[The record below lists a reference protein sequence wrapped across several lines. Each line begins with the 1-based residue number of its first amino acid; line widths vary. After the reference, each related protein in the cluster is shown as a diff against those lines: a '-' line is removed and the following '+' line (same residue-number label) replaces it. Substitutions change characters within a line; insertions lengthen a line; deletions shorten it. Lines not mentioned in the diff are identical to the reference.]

1 MKLLP
6 KAFLLIFVFAASA
19 IFASVLSNKVEAS
32 EAFLYPTFKNNGDA
46 GATVYF
52 TVRHG
57 TEGDTNT
64 QDGGLFWSD
73 SVWVPGGSSVQR
85 SRVDSAGYVPQY
97 EITWQPVKSQGYD
110 SRDRNCKDPIT
121 TLQFFTYEPITDTYV
136 YDVNI
141 EFACWIPEPAPY
153 SAPSNLSA
161 RPGCFSSVP
170 TVDLRWD
177 LGTKTPVTIEVSR
190 NNFANYWSQ
199 NVGSAS
205 NFTWSYA
212 NQIGGAWP
220 TGGDNYQ
227 WRINDGQSRVV
238 GPSFVARNCGSITLD
253 TPVPSCPDT
262 NAIIDFSWSST
273 TGGSRYQIWRDGL
286 YFATANG
293 TVWQYNAL
301 ASDQGKSHQW
311 YIYDALASIGSSAKL
326 VTTPTCTSS
335 PPSYFINLSVSKF
348 CEGTQSKVTLS
359 WTTNI
364 PPGNNATN
372 MDRSTNGG
380 ASYSG
385 NSTGSWTSGSLPYNT
400 TYGWRVRNHDWSQ
413 TGGTPV
419 QSNIV
424 NSTTLD
430 CSSSPPPIPPPA
442 PNDSCPA
449 GQQFGSSQSLGGA
462 GNSPPVME
470 NIGDRLIIAVRGTDN
485 GLYIKERRPDGS
497 YRDWYNI
504 GGTTSA
510 RPKLAFV
517 SGTLRLYIQGTDGF
531 IYRNSYQ
538 SEGSWSGYTNTNTP
552 NSSFGSAGPSA
563 VSTSTLGT
571 FRVSGT
577 NPINLE
583 TCITPSPSPLGT
595 ITISGDSRCVS
606 GFSRVHLDITV
617 NGLADDRFDIR
628 RSDIGYFTSNNTG
641 TFVWDS
647 SDSNDGTD
655 GSTYGWRVRGRTTGT
670 ESNQIFITNRSDC
683 AALPDFQINS
693 FQLREY
699 DGSVCT
705 AAVLTSVSAGDN
717 ICFTANVTNVGAT
730 YIGNL
735 PNSFHAD
742 SAQPACDAPALAP
755 SATNNTMVNLSNG
768 EIKTWNGGPVQVPST
783 STNTGTARLHVDY
796 TCAIREI
803 GESEVSPGNWD
814 SADLLTGNHKSVTY
828 SISSTNWLQTFGG
841 DVGAVGQISMSNP
854 PDWQSEYLLIANT
867 IGNASSDK
875 WEVGGYNQPLV
886 PNGGVYNY
894 FNQRFGANAR
904 NNTVDCNSAIPQG
917 LSYCGDS
924 TPLVLSS
931 AANLPSTG
939 SAVVF
944 VDGEMTVTGNID
956 IGSASIVFIARDNII
971 VSSAVT
977 SADGVYVAGGEFVD
991 CSPCGGTDS
1000 QLTINGA
1007 VYAQRMFEEGSRS
1020 VGALADTTPS
1030 LVVNF
1035 APRYLMTMRDLIGT
1049 PSIIWREVAP

>member
-1 MKLLP
+1 MIRLIGYFLTVFVGFFIVSLLASDVQAQRLPPCYTMGDVNNDRFVTQADANTITSMISAGNTDVRSSAAGIRADVNDNNIVDATDALIVSQYAAGSISTFSSCNPKLSRAPTNCHPSGNAYAVSGDNKVNKFDVLKVLEQEVGWVTNWGDDELQDANVIGFDHTP
-6 KAFLLIFVFAASA
+6 STSDLSSVDAAVIFQYFEYLLTNFGLCPVLNVSSTGASGV
-19 IFASVLSNKVEAS
+19 IISGSQSGTGGTTGTTDYPWSPSSASVVLNTTLTAPATAS
-32 EAFLYPTFKNNGDA
+32 GKNFNSWSGSCDLIDNANRRCRVSFAFNDIL
-46 GATVYF
+46 
-52 TVRHG
+52 
-57 TEGDTNT
+57 ES
-64 QDGGLFWSD
+64 SD
-73 SVWVPGGSSVQR
+73 SVTVSYILSDDPPVCSPSTQTVNIGQTASLSASSGDGTYSWSAPGGSPSSGSGSSFAV
-85 SRVDSAGYVPQY
+85 SYS
-97 EITWQPVKSQGYD
+97 
-110 SRDRNCKDPIT
+110 T
-121 TLQFFTYEPITDTYV
+121 T
-136 YDVNI
+136 
-141 EFACWIPEPAPY
+141 
-153 SAPSNLSA
+153 
-161 RPGCFSSVP
+161 
-170 TVDLRWD
+170 
-177 LGTKTPVTIEVSR
+177 GTKTVTVTSAGLNNTCQVIVS
-190 NNFANYWSQ
+190 
-199 NVGSAS
+199 
-205 NFTWSYA
+205 
-212 NQIGGAWP
+212 
-220 TGGDNYQ
+220 
-227 WRINDGQSRVV
+227 
-238 GPSFVARNCGSITLD
+238 
-253 TPVPSCPDT
+253 
-262 NAIIDFSWSST
+262 
-273 TGGSRYQIWRDGL
+273 
-286 YFATANG
+286 TAG
-293 TVWQYNAL
+293 
-301 ASDQGKSHQW
+301 
-311 YIYDALASIGSSAKL
+311 
-326 VTTPTCTSS
+326 
-335 PPSYFINLSVSKF
+335 
-348 CEGTQSKVTLS
+348 E
-359 WTTNI
+359 
-364 PPGNNATN
+364 
-372 MDRSTNGG
+372 
-380 ASYSG
+380 
-385 NSTGSWTSGSLPYNT
+385 
-400 TYGWRVRNHDWSQ
+400 
-413 TGGTPV
+413 
-419 QSNIV
+419 
-424 NSTTLD
+424 
-430 CSSSPPPIPPPA
+430 PIPPPA

-517 SGTLRLYIQGTDGF
+517 SGTLRLYVQGADGF

-577 NPINLE
+577 NPIMLE
-583 TCITPSPSPLGT
+583 TCTTTTPTPPPGT

>member
-1 MKLLP
+1 MENIGDR
-6 KAFLLIFVFAASA
+6 LIIAVRGTD
-19 IFASVLSNKVEAS
+19 NG
-32 EAFLYPTFKNNGDA
+32 LYIKERRPDGSYRDWYNIG
-46 GATVYF
+46 
-52 TVRHG
+52 G
-57 TEGDTNT
+57 TT
-64 QDGGLFWSD
+64 
-73 SVWVPGGSSVQR
+73 
-85 SRVDSAGYVPQY
+85 
-97 EITWQPVKSQGYD
+97 
-110 SRDRNCKDPIT
+110 
-121 TLQFFTYEPITDTYV
+121 
-136 YDVNI
+136 
-141 EFACWIPEPAPY
+141 
-153 SAPSNLSA
+153 SA
-161 RPGCFSSVP
+161 RPKLAFVSGTLRLYVQGADGFIYRNSYQSEGSWSGYTNTNTPNSSFGSAGPSAVS
-170 TVDLRWD
+170 TST
-177 LGTKTPVTIEVSR
+177 LGTFRVSGTNPINLETCITPSPSPLGTITISGDSRCVSGFSR
-190 NNFANYWSQ
+190 VHLDITVNGLADDRFDIRRSDIGYFTSNN
-199 NVGSAS
+199 
-205 NFTWSYA
+205 
-212 NQIGGAWP
+212 
-220 TGGDNYQ
+220 TGTFVWDSSDS
-227 WRINDGQSRVV
+227 NDGTD
-238 GPSFVARNCGSITLD
+238 GS
-253 TPVPSCPDT
+253 
-262 NAIIDFSWSST
+262 
-273 TGGSRYQIWRDGL
+273 
-286 YFATANG
+286 
-293 TVWQYNAL
+293 
-301 ASDQGKSHQW
+301 
-311 YIYDALASIGSSAKL
+311 
-326 VTTPTCTSS
+326 
-335 PPSYFINLSVSKF
+335 
-348 CEGTQSKVTLS
+348 
-359 WTTNI
+359 
-364 PPGNNATN
+364 
-372 MDRSTNGG
+372 
-380 ASYSG
+380 
-385 NSTGSWTSGSLPYNT
+385 
-400 TYGWRVRNHDWSQ
+400 TYGWRVRGRT
-413 TGGTPV
+413 TGTESNQIFITNRSDCAAKPTP
-419 QSNIV
+419 
-424 NSTTLD
+424 TPTPTPT
-430 CSSSPPPIPPPA
+430 PPPIPPPA

-517 SGTLRLYIQGTDGF
+517 SGTLRLYVQGADGF